1 MADLQAGSTVRHPV
15 SKLPSTDYQFR
26 IVEHELVVLSFCF
39 RRQGALVEKG
49 ERLFCTLQCFL
60 RALDR
65 SSTQTATRNFS
76 LQSHQHCGCV
86 VTFRILQDTSV
97 NAYLFLVTLKI
108 SPSTW
113 LPLSCM
119 PSSLVYEPLV
129 VHMFAHPM
137 KVMFLCRQAI

>member
-26 IVEHELVVLSFCF
+26 IVEHCNELLVLSFYF

-76 LQSHQHCGCV
+76 LQIRATSTV
-86 VTFRILQDTSV
+86 V
-97 NAYLFLVTLKI
+97 A
-108 SPSTW
+108 
-113 LPLSCM
+113 
-119 PSSLVYEPLV
+119 
-129 VHMFAHPM
+129 
-137 KVMFLCRQAI
+137 